1 MDNNFN
7 MQPNNMQ
14 QPMGQPM
21 GQPMQQPMGQP
32 MQQPMGQP
40 MQQPMG
46 QPMYQQPMGQQ
57 MYNPMYQQPKKSNK
71 GLIIGIIAAISV
83 LVIAIVT
90 IVLVLVLGGD
100 KDSKGLIGT
109 WESEDGIVMT
119 FEKDNKGSMSMYG
132 MELPITWEKDGDELE
147 VTMSFMGESETE
159 EMTIVKLTSK
169 TLILADE
176 SGEEQEFTKK

>member
-7 MQPNNMQ
+7 TQPNNMQ
-14 QPMGQPM
+14 
-21 GQPMQQPMGQP
+21 QP

-100 KDSKGLIGT
+100 KGSKGSKGLIGT
-109 WESEDGIVMT
+109 WESEDGIEIT
-119 FEKDNKGSMSMYG
+119 FNKDNTGTMTIYG
-132 MELPITWEKDGDELE
+132 VDMQITWEKDGDELE
-147 VTMSFMGESETE
+147 VTMSFMGESDTE

-169 TLILADE
+169 TLILADG

>member
-7 MQPNNMQ
+7 TQPNN
-14 QPMGQPM
+14 
-21 GQPMQQPMGQP
+21 MQQPMGQP

-40 MQQPMG
+40 MGQPMQQLMG

-132 MELPITWEKDGDELE
+132 MELPITWEKDGDKIEM
-147 VTMSFMGESETE
+147 TMSFMGESETE

>member
-7 MQPNNMQ
+7 T
-14 QPMGQPM
+14 QPMQ
-21 GQPMQQPMGQP
+21 QPMQQPMGQP

-46 QPMYQQPMGQQ
+46 QPMGQPMQQPMGQQ

-83 LVIAIVT
+83 LLIAIVT
-90 IVLVLVLGGD
+90 IVLVLVLGNKGE
-100 KDSKGLIGT
+100 KGLIGT

-119 FEKDNKGSMSMYG
+119 FNKDNTGNMTMYG
-132 MELPITWEKDGDELE
+132 ITVSLDWEKDGDELE